1 MDTVTWDGR
10 LSNKD
15 GVGEVKEGVVVEEE
29 VSEDLEVVGMVDMVV
44 TVTMDTTVV
53 TEVDGVFH
61 TSTTVG
67 GGLRRLRGGDG
78 GDKIVI

>member
-10 LSNKD
+10 LSNRD
-15 GVGEVKEGVVVEEE
+15 GVGEVKEGVVEEE
-29 VSEDLEVVGMVDMVV
+29 VSEDSEVVGMVDMVV
-44 TVTMDTTVV
+44 TVTMDTTEV